1 MKKIISLI
9 LFACLIFILS
19 ACGNKHDADFK
30 DFQSSLNDSKSKE
43 HEVKKTL
50 NKIHIEKLDSL
61 RKTDTTD
68 KNKKEINDIQN
79 EINSDLVPKIKAYE
93 KSTNDL
99 KAKTSELKGLKK
111 TYKKDVKKQVY
122 ALNELKRFVDLCNQ
136 SIKANEDILDYTKLF
151 EKNRSIVEN
160 NMKTAEKSGNSSDVA
175 TITKKIEDNNKE
187 LKQTAEKST
196 QTSNPK
202 EIKASI
208 NNDIMPL
215 INKQIKDLNQT
226 NISDEHV
233 NAARKHTIEMYYSLQ
248 NYYETREETLDIG
261 QKLSTIDY
269 KHLPKEGKD
278 LDKYQDDFDKEFKK
292 IKSKYN

>member
-1 MKKIISLI
+1 MKKFISLI
-9 LFACLIFILS
+9 LFACLICVLS
-19 ACGNKHDADFK
+19 GCGSSTADFK
-30 DFQSSLNDSKSKE
+30 KFQASLSDSKSKE
-43 HEVKKTL
+43 HDVKKTL
-50 NKIHIEKLDSL
+50 NKIHIDRLDSL
-61 RKTDTTD
+61 SKTDTTD

-79 EINSDLVPKIKAYE
+79 KINSELVPQIKAYE
-93 KSTNDL
+93 DSTKNL
-99 KAKTSELKGLKK
+99 KAKTSELKSLKK
-111 TYKKDVKKQVY
+111 TYVKNVKQQTN
-122 ALNELKRFVDLCNQ
+122 ALNELKKFVDLCNQ

-160 NMKTAEKSGNSSDVA
+160 NMKTAEKSGNSTEVA

-196 QTSNPK
+196 QTSDPK
-202 EIKASI
+202 EIKAAI

-248 NYYETREETLDIG
+248 NYYETREETLNIG
-261 QKLSTIDY
+261 QKLEKIDY
-269 KHLPKEGKD
+269 KQLPKEGKD
-278 LDKYQDDFDKEFKK
+278 LDKYQQDFDEEFKK
-292 IKSKYN
+292 IKSKNN

>member
-1 MKKIISLI
+1 MKKFISLI
-9 LFACLIFILS
+9 LFACLICVLS
-19 ACGNKHDADFK
+19 GCGSSSTADFK
-30 DFQSSLNDSKSKE
+30 KFQASLSDSKSKE
-43 HEVKKTL
+43 HDVKKTL
-50 NKIHIEKLDSL
+50 NKIHIDRLDSL
-61 RKTDTTD
+61 SKTDTTD

-79 EINSDLVPKIKAYE
+79 KINSELVPQIKAYE
-93 KSTNDL
+93 DSTKNL
-99 KAKTSELKGLKK
+99 KAKTSELKSLKK
-111 TYKKDVKKQVY
+111 TYVKNVKQQTN
-122 ALNELKRFVDLCNQ
+122 ALNELKKFVDLCNQ

-160 NMKTAEKSGNSSDVA
+160 NMKTAEKSGNSTEVA

-196 QTSNPK
+196 QTSDPK
-202 EIKASI
+202 EIKAAI

-248 NYYETREETLDIG
+248 NYYETREETLNIG
-261 QKLSTIDY
+261 QKLEKIDY
-269 KHLPKEGKD
+269 KQLPKEGKD
-278 LDKYQDDFDKEFKK
+278 LDKYQQDFDEEFKK
-292 IKSKYN
+292 MKSKNN

>member
-1 MKKIISLI
+1 MKKFITLI
-9 LFACLIFILS
+9 LFVCMLCVLN
-19 ACGNKHDADFK
+19 ACGNKHNADLK
-30 DFQSSLNDSKSKE
+30 DFRSSLSDSKNKE
-43 HEVKKTL
+43 HEVKATL
-50 NKIHIEKLDSL
+50 NEIHVDRLDSL

-79 EINSDLVPKIKAYE
+79 KINSELMPKIKDYE
-93 KSTNDL
+93 DSTENL
-99 KAKTSELKGLKK
+99 KAKTSDLKGLKK
-111 TYKKDVKKQVY
+111 TYINDVKKQTQS
-122 ALNELKRFVDLCNQ
+122 LDELKKFVDLCNQ

-160 NMKTAEKSGNSSDVA
+160 NMKAAEKSGNSSDVA

-196 QTSNPK
+196 QTSDPK
-202 EIKASI
+202 EIKSTI

-269 KHLPKEGKD
+269 KQLPKEGKD
-278 LDKYQDDFDKEFKK
+278 LDKYRQDFDKELKK
-292 IKSKYN
+292 IKAKYN